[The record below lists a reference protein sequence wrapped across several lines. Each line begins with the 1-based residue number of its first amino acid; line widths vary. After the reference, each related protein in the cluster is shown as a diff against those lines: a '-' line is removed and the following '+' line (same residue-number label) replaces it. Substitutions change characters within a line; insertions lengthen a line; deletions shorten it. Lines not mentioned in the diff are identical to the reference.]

1 MIGMTIKLA
10 ALERLRKRLLSSAD
24 TRLQRLGHLIDT
36 HPECCRMGALGTALS
51 EHDLEG
57 DRGLGHQ
64 NRHFINDDWTRTHPV
79 NIEPSA

>member
-1 MIGMTIKLA
+1 MICMTIKLA

-24 TRLQRLGHLIDT
+24 ARLQRLGHLLDT
-36 HPECCRMGALGTALS
+36 HPECCRMGALGNALP
-51 EHDLEG
+51 EHDPDG

-64 NRHFINDDWTRTHPV
+64 NRHFINDDWTHPV

>member
-10 ALERLRKRLLSSAD
+10 ALERLRKRLLSSTD
-24 TRLQRLGHLIDT
+24 TRLQSLGHLIDT
-36 HPECCRMGALGTALS
+36 HPAFCRTGALGTALP
-51 EHDLEG
+51 EHDLDG

>member
-1 MIGMTIKLA
+1 MIGMTTKLA

-24 TRLQRLGHLIDT
+24 ARLQRLGHLIDT
-36 HPECCRMGALGTALS
+36 HPEFRRMDALGTALP
-51 EHDLEG
+51 EHDLDG

-64 NRHFINDDWTRTHPV
+64 NWHFINDDWPHPV